1 MSLLVIVVTLNGR
14 SRDFVDPQL
23 LNLHLSPELPE
34 SGSAELRKEVQQ
46 VVAAGWRAK
55 MNVEVIAHAI
65 QIFLLFWRFC
75 LQLLLNHGQKRR
87 VPNSSALNPLTRD
100 LGEDC
105 CHFRL

>member
-65 QIFLLFWRFC
+65 QIFLLFWSD
-75 LQLLLNHGQKRR
+75 LSVQLMVVVQLM
-87 VPNSSALNPLTRD
+87 VMRD
-100 LGEDC
+100 S
-105 CHFRL
+105 

>member
-1 MSLLVIVVTLNGR
+1 MSLLVLVVTLNGR

-65 QIFLLFWRFC
+65 QIFLLFWSD
-75 LQLLLNHGQKRR
+75 LSVQLMVVVQLM
-87 VPNSSALNPLTRD
+87 VMRD
-100 LGEDC
+100 S
-105 CHFRL
+105 